1 MTEVILVLATV
12 VAVSLLA
19 VTVRRLTETL
29 ISLQDTMETLRQP
42 ARPPPT
48 APPPQPAPRNSHP
61 VIKAMAFGTGAS
73 RAARHLRNN

>member
-42 ARPPPT
+42 ARPPQ